1 MKDVQKRIIHSAM
14 KLFVQKGFF
23 ETTVEDIARR
33 ARVAKGTI
41 YLYFKDKPS
50 IYITIIERY
59 LQQAIQSL
67 NEVEKQKISHREKVS
82 RIIKKGVEMG
92 RRFKNPYPI
101 FTIENINL
109 AQKLIQGIKP
119 LFLKYHAE
127 IIRKIARIIRAGIKA
142 GEFRRVNPDAVAL
155 YIISIVRTGLLI
167 RQLNPDLKDPEKE
180 IETIFLKGLI
190 RR

>member
-1 MKDVQKRIIHSAM
+1 MKETQERIVHSAM

-59 LQQAIQSL
+59 LQQTIQNLS
-67 NEVEKQKISHREKVS
+67 EIEKQKISHRDKVI
-82 RIIKKGVEMG
+82 RIIERGMEMG

-101 FTIENINL
+101 FSIENINL

-127 IIRKIARIIRAGIKA
+127 IIKRIAHIIQAGIKA
-142 GEFRRVNPDAVAL
+142 GEFRKVNPDAVAL

-167 RQLNPDLKDPEKE
+167 RQLNPDLKDSEKE
-180 IETIFLKGLI
+180 IKTIFLKGLI